1 MQTIRP
7 ILTDYTIDLI
17 EFKRNPMKTVEQGE
31 GFPVAILNR
40 NKPVFYCVPADAYEA
55 MMDKL
60 EDVELT
66 SLFEERQNQPEIE
79 INKNDL

>member
-7 ILTDYTIDLI
+7 IPTDYTIDLI
-17 EFKRNPMKTVEQGE
+17 AFKINPMEAVEQGE
-31 GFPVAILNR
+31 GLPVAVLHR
-40 NKPVFYCVPADAYEA
+40 NQPVFYCVPADAYEA

>member
-7 ILTDYTIDLI
+7 ISTDYAIDLI
-17 EFKRNPMKTVEQGE
+17 EFKINPMEAVEQGE

-40 NKPVFYCVPADAYEA
+40 NQPVFYCVPADAYEA